1 MLENEHDR
9 TPVACQDNTGV
20 AWSLASPRTGDE
32 LAGLLELAGRQ
43 GDCVVVGMPGAIPAR
58 FKGRRFQFVD
68 LSHLS
73 AVLEHCREDQVVSVE
88 TGITL
93 AQLDSLLSE
102 EKQWWP
108 VSTFDRSTKVV
119 DVINRAE
126 GGCLEHQFGGPR
138 DLVLGLTAA
147 LSTGDLIACGGKVVK
162 NVTGYDLQKL
172 FIGSHGWLGAVCRAH
187 LRLFARPETSRSL
200 SCSVATVDEAFA
212 VFGSLMRSG
221 VPLSCLELVSG
232 GVLELIAESQDL
244 TRLAA
249 ADAESLR
256 RAPYAVLIQLHGK
269 AAIVDQIEVEVRNRL
284 NSAQGRVA
292 SLNVAEAELL
302 WAKLSDLKAACS
314 LSKLE
319 LSLGCGQMADLLK
332 FLSAQNL
339 EYFWQARPSRGRL
352 QLFSKQQEFIEA
364 LQEKVRQ
371 RATQTNQAIVMASSD
386 SNFDWRVVWL
396 PNAEEE
402 AVALKQALKSRFD
415 PSGCLN
421 PLVEL

>member
-9 TPVACQDNTGV
+9 TQVACQDDTGV
-20 AWSLASPRTGDE
+20 TWSQTSPRTGDE

-43 GDCVVVGMPGAIPAR
+43 GDFVVVGEPCAIPAR

-68 LSHLS
+68 LSYMS
-73 AVLEHCREDQVVSVE
+73 SVLEHCREDQVVSVE

-93 AQLDSLLSE
+93 AQLDSLLAK

-108 VSTFDRSTKVV
+108 VSAFDPATKVV

-187 LRLFARPETSRSL
+187 LRLFARPATSRSL
-200 SCSVATVDEAFA
+200 FCSVSTVDEAFT
-212 VFGSLMRSG
+212 VFGWLMRSG

-232 GVLELIAESQDL
+232 GVLELIAQSQDL

-256 RAPYAVLIQLHGK
+256 LAPYVVLVQLHGK
-269 AAIVDQIEVEVRNRL
+269 EAIVDQIEVEVRNSL
-284 NSAQGRVA
+284 DLAQGKVG
-292 SLNVAEAELL
+292 SLNAAEAELL
-302 WAKLSDLKAACS
+302 WAKLSNLPAALS

-319 LSLGCGQMADLLK
+319 LSLGTGQMLDLLK
-332 FLSAQNL
+332 FLNAENL
-339 EYFWQARPSRGRL
+339 QYCWQARPSRGRL
-352 QLFSKQQEFIEA
+352 QLFGKQQEMIEA
-364 LQEKVRQ
+364 LLAKVHL
-371 RATQTNQAIVMASSD
+371 RATQTNQAIVSAVSD
-386 SNFDWRVVWL
+386 SSFIWRVVRL
-396 PNAEEE
+396 PAAEE
-402 AVALKQALKSRFD
+402 ASVALKQALKSRFD
-415 PSGCLN
+415 PAGCLN